1 MITLNDLRRYK
12 AEGRPFSCVTCYDA
26 TMGWA
31 LQQAGVDT
39 VLIGDS
45 LGMVIQGHESTLP
58 VTLDDMVYHT
68 RAVARGNRHALIL
81 ADMPFMSYSTLG
93 DAIHGATRLMQAGAH
108 VVKLEGGAWLADTV
122 RTLTQGGVPVCVH
135 LGLTPQSV
143 NVFGGYRVQGKTQ
156 AAADQL
162 LADCEAVVAAGAA
175 VLLLECVPVALARQV
190 QERFEVPVIGIGAGP
205 HCDGQVLVLYDLLG
219 LVPGKAARFV
229 HNFLAEA
236 GAEGVIGALQR
247 FHEAVV
253 ARHYPAAQHSFDL
266 TIR

>member
-1 MITLNDLRRYK
+1 MTTLNDLRRYK

-26 TMGWA
+26 TMAWA
-31 LQQAGVDT
+31 LDQAGVDT
-39 VLIGDS
+39 LLIGDS

-58 VTLDDMVYHT
+58 VTIEDMVYHT
-68 RAVARGNRHALIL
+68 RAVARGNRQALIF

-93 DAIHGATRLMQAGAH
+93 AAIQGATQLMQAGAH

-122 RTLTQGGVPVCVH
+122 RTLTQGGIPVCVH

-143 NVFGGYRVQGKTQ
+143 NVFGGYRVQGKTRET
-156 AAADQL
+156 AERL

-175 VLLLECVPVALARQV
+175 VLLLECVPVELARQV
-190 QERFEVPVIGIGAGP
+190 QARFEVPVIGIGAGP

-219 LVPGKAARFV
+219 LVPGRAARFV

-236 GAEGVIGALQR
+236 GSEGVIGALKR
-247 FHEAVV
+247 FHDAVV
-253 ARHYPAAQHSFDL
+253 QRQYPAAQHSFEID
-266 TIR
+266 IH